1 MELKVLAFIDLA
13 GVTLNMDEFAA
24 ENESITEAWILLISD
39 SLQFST

>member
-13 GVTLNMDEFAA
+13 GVTLDMNEIVV

-39 SLQFST
+39 SLQCST